1 MNKSKEY
8 LERDFDM
15 SMKLLMYLID
25 ELEYRMCSKVNTQ
38 IKGFHNEL
46 PKSGDTTLT
55 NIILSIKSVGIEK
68 MKSDV
73 SQFLRFYQ
81 NNLKKQNINSENV
94 IG

>member
-8 LERDFDM
+8 LDRDFDVC
-15 SMKLLMYLID
+15 MKLLTYLED
-25 ELEYRMCSKVNTQ
+25 EMGYRMCDKVSSHTSN
-38 IKGFHNEL
+38 FHKEF
-46 PKSGDTTLT
+46 PQRGDTTIT
-55 NIILSIKSVGIEK
+55 NFIVSIKRVGLEK

-81 NNLKKQNINSENV
+81 NNLKKQIFNSENV

>member
-1 MNKSKEY
+1 MNRKQYSDRNFHMCIDLLEY
-8 LERDFDM
+8 LETEM
-15 SMKLLMYLID
+15 
-25 ELEYRMCSKVNTQ
+25 EYRMCSKVNTQ
-38 IKGFHNEL
+38 LKSFHNEL
-46 PKSGDTTLT
+46 PKSGDNTIT

-81 NNLKKQNINSENV
+81 NNLKKQIFNSENV

>member
-8 LERDFDM
+8 LDRDFDM

-38 IKGFHNEL
+38 LKSFHNEL
-46 PKSGDTTLT
+46 PKSGDNTIT

-81 NNLKKQNINSENV
+81 NNLKKQNLNSENMV
-94 IG
+94 G